1 MLPVT
6 EDEKY
11 MSRCLALASLGS
23 GNVAP
28 NPLVGA
34 VLVHGEK
41 IIGEGYHQRYGEAH
55 AEVNCINSVSSKN
68 KLLLSRSTLYVSL
81 EPCVHFG
88 KTPPCTD
95 LIIQHKIPKVVI
107 GCLDVFEQVNGKGQQ
122 KLQNAGV
129 QVITGVLAKECS
141 AINSRFFAFHLK
153 KRPYIILKWAESMN
167 GKIAAK
173 DHSRMLISNEF
184 TNRLVHKWRNE
195 EAAIMVGTNTAMHDD
210 PSLSNRYWSGKDPVR
225 IIIDKDLRLPPS
237 LKIFNKEIRTIIF
250 NEQRNAEEGC
260 LSYIKTED
268 VMSLQ
273 NIMRELF
280 LLNIQSVLVEGG
292 ATLLQSFIDD
302 KLWDEARVIKNE
314 SLTIENGINAPGL
327 SNYIMEHKQEDTG
340 DVITYFKY
348 SGPQSTVH
356 SPR

>member
-1 MLPVT
+1 MLPVP

-11 MSRCLALASLGS
+11 MSRCLALAKLGS

-28 NPLVGA
+28 NPMVGA

-41 IIGEGYHQRYGEAH
+41 IIGEGYHQQYGQAH
-55 AEVNCINSVSSKN
+55 AEVNCINSVSSEN
-68 KLLLSRSTLYVSL
+68 KLLIPRSTLYVSL

-88 KTPPCTD
+88 KTPPCAD
-95 LIIQHKIPKVVI
+95 FIIQHEIPKVVI
-107 GCLDVFEQVNGKGQQ
+107 GCLDVYEQVNGKGQQ

-129 QVITGVLAKECS
+129 QVVTGVLAKECS
-141 AINSRFFAFHLK
+141 DINRRFFSFHLK

-167 GKIAAK
+167 GKVAAK
-173 DHSRMLISNEF
+173 DQSRILISNEF

-195 EAAIMVGTNTAMHDD
+195 ETAIMVGTNTALHDD
-210 PSLSNRYWSGKDPVR
+210 PSLTNRYWGRKDPVR
-225 IIIDKDLRLPPS
+225 VIIDKDLRLPSS
-237 LKIFNKEIRTIIF
+237 LKIFNKEVRTIIF
-250 NEQRNAEEGC
+250 NEQMDAEEGS
-260 LSYIKTED
+260 LRYIKTED
-268 VMSLQ
+268 VMGLQ

-302 KLWDEARVIKNE
+302 NLWDEARVIKNE
-314 SLTIENGINAPGL
+314 SLTIENGIDAPGL
-327 SNYIMEHKQEDTG
+327 SNNTMEHKDQDTG
-340 DVITYFKY
+340 DVITFYRY
-348 SGPQSTVH
+348 SGRPSTVH